1 MCSEAALIIIIS
13 LDCSSYTEYY
23 LPMTNA
29 SVDAMAMVRTMKNI
43 ATARQLPE
51 QLLRSLEKLA
61 NPAPA
66 PGPAL
71 AAFTEARV
79 LRLLCSVPDSCFSWV
94 ALLQVLIC

>member
-1 MCSEAALIIIIS
+1 
-13 LDCSSYTEYY
+13 
-23 LPMTNA
+23 MTNA

-94 ALLQVLIC
+94 ALLQVSIC